1 MRTLAADRR
10 LALGGVVGPIAFVA
24 AWAIGGFVTDDY
36 SPVEDAISE
45 LAAVGAST
53 RLLMT
58 AGFVAYG
65 IGVGLFAV
73 ALRHALPG
81 RAWLAA
87 AVSALAT
94 LGVAAT
100 PLDHSAF
107 VDDLHGVFA
116 GTGYVALAALPLL
129 ARPYLSTP
137 RARGA
142 SVVAGAVSG
151 VCLALTLTGD
161 AHGLFQR
168 AGLGAGD
175 IWIVATAIALLA
187 RSGLRASSPAAD

>member
-10 LALGGVVGPIAFVA
+10 FALGGVVGPIAFVA
-24 AWAIGGFVTDDY
+24 AWAIGGFVADDY

-58 AGFVAYG
+58 TGFVAYG

-142 SVVAGAVSG
+142 SVVAAAVSG
-151 VCLALTLTGD
+151 ACLALTLTGD

-168 AGLGAGD
+168 VGLGAGD

-187 RSGLRASSPAAD
+187 RSALRATLPAAD